1 MNTIYLFPGIGCTC
15 AVFEKMRF
23 PAAYRVHRVEWI
35 EPQQGE
41 DLARYCARMTQ
52 GLEFDASD
60 LLVGVSFGGIVVQEI
75 ARQYPILER
84 IVVLSSAVSVAEY
97 PGFVRFLRALKF
109 YRLLPG
115 GIFRNRQL
123 RAYLVTGQRGEK
135 GVRSVDRFFAPLSE
149 RYFRFAIR
157 ACMEFPAA
165 DASQIRRMRRIHG
178 HRDALFPIRRLVSP
192 VEDIAGATL
201 LMVYTHAR
209 EVSRVLARV
218 IRGPW
223 YR

>member
-1 MNTIYLFPGIGCTC
+1 
-15 AVFEKMRF
+15 
-23 PAAYRVHRVEWI
+23 
-35 EPQQGE
+35 
-41 DLARYCARMTQ
+41 MTQ

-109 YRLLPG
+109 YRLFPG

-135 GVRSVDRFFAPLSE
+135 GVRRFRSGISVLLYGLAWSSRQPMPLRS
-149 RYFRFAIR
+149 AVCG
-157 ACMEFPAA
+157 ASMGTGMLCSPSA
-165 DASQIRRMRRIHG
+165 DLSVRWRTSPGR
-178 HRDALFPIRRLVSP
+178 PI
-192 VEDIAGATL
+192 
-201 LMVYTHAR
+201 
-209 EVSRVLARV
+209 
-218 IRGPW
+218 
-223 YR
+223 